1 MVYFETYRNKIK
13 KIDIDPNIFL
23 KKSKIEKVFE
33 IADLFFFSL
42 TNIKKKIFLKE
53 GIKSNQTNISKFE
66 NIFVRSSYKIAN
78 KVLTL
83 THTLYVGKRTKKNE
97 R

>member
-42 TNIKKKIFLKE
+42 TNIKKKNF
-53 GIKSNQTNISKFE
+53 F
-66 NIFVRSSYKIAN
+66 
-78 KVLTL
+78 
-83 THTLYVGKRTKKNE
+83 KR
-97 R
+97 RH